1 MHKRRRWRAAAGAAA
16 RQGARPAHQSALVAR
31 VASKLTANKV
41 RIMTVFMLE
50 MTRVLAVVPGF
61 ADQQWQTLFLD
72 SHDRE
77 ADVGCPFFFK

>member
-1 MHKRRRWRAAAGAAA
+1 
-16 RQGARPAHQSALVAR
+16 
-31 VASKLTANKV
+31 
-41 RIMTVFMLE
+41 MTVFMLE